1 MQFPPSP
8 AWSFCIK
15 HYLFLKCSYS
25 QPLRLFSDGNT
36 GMVFIIRGQ
45 LKIQRKESLN
55 TEILPN
61 TFVYGQID
69 SYHNVFTEGD
79 TEMLIIVFQPHGFF
93 SLSGIPADELKA
105 QIIDAY
111 SIFGH
116 AIYSF
121 SDALRS
127 AGGYGKAIS
136 VAEENFTSLLRNSK
150 LTSDQPGF
158 VVKTVMRARGQL
170 TVNELIKLTGY
181 SERKLERFFHQ
192 AIGIS
197 PVKYLQIV
205 RLHYFLSLMRSANR
219 NESLTMACLESGYYD
234 QPHLIHNFKQVTG
247 LTPSQYLATASALA
261 VNLIIV
267 N

>member
-15 HYLFLKCSYS
+15 HYLFLKCSRGL
-25 QPLRLFSDGNT
+25 PLRLFSDGNT

-45 LKIQRKESLN
+45 LKIQKKGSLD

-61 TFVYGQID
+61 TFVYGQVEG
-69 SYHNVFTEGD
+69 YHNIISEGE

-105 QIIDAY
+105 QIIDAW
-111 SIFGH
+111 SIFGNP
-116 AIYSF
+116 IYSI

-127 AGGYGKAIS
+127 AKGYGKAIS
-136 VAEENFTSLLRNSK
+136 IIEGNFTSLLKNSK
-150 LTSDQPGF
+150 TPSNLPGSI
-158 VVKTVMRARGQL
+158 VKSIMQVKGQL
-170 TVNELIKLTGY
+170 TVNELIKFTGY
-181 SERKLERFFHQ
+181 PERKLERLFQQ

-219 NESLTMACLESGYYD
+219 AESLTMACLESGYYD

-247 LTPSQYLATASALA
+247 LTPTQYLTTASALA
-261 VNLIIV
+261 VNLILV